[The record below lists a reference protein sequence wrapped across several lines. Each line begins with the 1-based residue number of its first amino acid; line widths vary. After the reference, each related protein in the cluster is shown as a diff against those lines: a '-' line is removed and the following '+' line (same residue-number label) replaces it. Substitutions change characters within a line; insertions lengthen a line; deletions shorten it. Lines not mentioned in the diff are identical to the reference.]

1 LAQVSEM
8 KALFK
13 HKIYHPFFLAAYPVL
28 ALLAH
33 NIEEIKFSTGLR
45 ALAASIVAAVII
57 FAVLKLLLKNW
68 YSAGLVCSLAV
79 ALFFSYGHLYNY
91 LEQTSIFGMFLGR
104 HRYLVPLWAALL
116 ILGFV
121 LAVRKNEGQ
130 PNITGSL
137 NIIAGFLLIIPVF
150 QLVVFATQV
159 VPVLSQEQ
167 QPDTDISELHLIEG
181 QDPPDVYYIILDSY
195 TRGDVFQEIFEF
207 DNARFLDDLRALGF
221 YVASCSQSNYS
232 QTRLSLA
239 ASLNMKYLDEY
250 LTDIGTHSEEMARIL
265 PLARHSSVRQ
275 ALEGLGYTTVSFETG
290 HLPTQWEDTDYYLS
304 SKAGLFSEAQNL
316 GRLNEFEVMLLQ
328 TSAGLLLTDA
338 TTGLPQIFGNVSH
351 SYWETYRDRIL
362 YTLDRL
368 EDVPAMRGPKFVFAH
383 ILAPHPPY
391 VFGPNGE
398 FVKEEKGKILG
409 YRDQVAYVNQR
420 MIPLLQA
427 IIANSATPPIII
439 LQGDHGPDSFS
450 PSDRMAILNAYYL
463 PNAGEQFLY
472 EKMSPVNSFRVV
484 LNTYFGG
491 NYGLLED
498 ISRYTLSREPYQFE
512 VIPNEDQNCSDF

>member
-1 LAQVSEM
+1 
-8 KALFK
+8 
-13 HKIYHPFFLAAYPVL
+13 LAAR
-28 ALLAH
+28 
-33 NIEEIKFSTGLR
+33 NRNK
-45 ALAASIVAAVII
+45 
-57 FAVLKLLLKNW
+57 
-68 YSAGLVCSLAV
+68 
-79 ALFFSYGHLYNY
+79 
-91 LEQTSIFGMFLGR
+91 
-104 HRYLVPLWAALL
+104 
-116 ILGFV
+116 
-121 LAVRKNEGQ
+121 Q
-130 PNITGSL
+130 PDITKSL
-137 NIIAGFLLIIPVF
+137 NIIAGFLLIFPVF
-150 QLVVFATQV
+150 QLVVFTAQV
-159 VPVLSQEQ
+159 IPVMSREPQA
-167 QPDTDISELHLIEG
+167 DTDISALHLMEG
-181 QDPPDVYYIILDSY
+181 HDLPDVYYIILDSY
-195 TRGDVFQEIFEF
+195 TRGDVFQEIFEY
-207 DNARFLDDLRALGF
+207 DNTGFLDELRALGF
-221 YVASCSQSNYS
+221 YVASCSQANYS

-239 ASLNMKYLDEY
+239 ASLNMEYLDEY
-250 LTDIGTHSEEMARIL
+250 LANIGTHSEEMARVL
-265 PLARHSSVRQ
+265 PLTRHSAVRQ

-338 TTGLPQIFGNVSH
+338 TTGLPQLFGNVSH
-351 SYWETYRDRIL
+351 SHWETYRERIL

-368 EDVPAMRGPKFVFAH
+368 QEVPAIQGPKFVFAH

-398 FVKEEKGKILG
+398 FVQEEKGKILG

-463 PNAGEQFLY
+463 PDGGEQLLY
-472 EKMSPVNSFRVV
+472 EKISPVNSFRIVF
-484 LNTYFGG
+484 NTYFGG

-512 VIPNEDQNCSDF
+512 VIPNEDENCSDF